1 MQRVVLFISLLLLEL
16 HGSSTAANPGFR
28 TAITTKGLDYG
39 QFLRLS
45 PMTDTT
51 NVQLKLAGAVRCPEL
66 HSALFYCFSC
76 PTACQVAVPILEK
89 ELLSLTIPD
98 ITGKADTPI
107 GSVDYELKKRVILY
121 IIASCS
127 YSSPKNYDKAQSSL
141 GGKPTNDISCL
152 VTKAKCVTVCE
163 T

>member
-45 PMTDTT
+45 PMTDTI

-66 HSALFYCFSC
+66 HSALFYCFFASNS
-76 PTACQVAVPILEK
+76 V
-89 ELLSLTIPD
+89 S
-98 ITGKADTPI
+98 G
-107 GSVDYELKKRVILY
+107 GSSNPGE
-121 IIASCS
+121 
-127 YSSPKNYDKAQSSL
+127 
-141 GGKPTNDISCL
+141 G
-152 VTKAKCVTVCE
+152 TVVSDDP
-163 T
+163 